1 MIINIATHSVVFDHA
16 QISHVPSYYFSIL
29 PRVES
34 DPVGKYRSIS
44 YRNFGDLTIVGSRI
58 LHPHIVYVRFPRATR
73 FDTPFLCIGVPV
85 SPVFTPSH
93 LSGFLVQP
101 RPHFPF
107 SISQATV
114 IFSSE
119 SPTQNTHTFL
129 MNPPTISVSLSFFSI
144 HSSLATSDSLS
155 FTIEPNKVNVTS
167 NIASLD

>member
-73 FDTPFLCIGVPV
+73 FEHTFSV
-85 SPVFTPSH
+85 H
-93 LSGFLVQP
+93 WRSGFSRIHAFSPFRFPCTTTSSLSLLNFSSYSYIFL
-101 RPHFPF
+101 RITHSEHPHF
-107 SISQATV
+107 SHE
-114 IFSSE
+114 SSHDIRFAIILFDTFFTCYQRL
-119 SPTQNTHTFL
+119 TQLYNRT
-129 MNPPTISVSLSFFSI
+129 
-144 HSSLATSDSLS
+144 
-155 FTIEPNKVNVTS
+155 E
-167 NIASLD
+167 